1 MSDEPKDKPG
11 TALAPTGKAGP
22 LAPVPSSVEEEERL
36 AKWAAEEN
44 LARMAI
50 IDPDKVEKAL
60 NALAKVMKTMREI
73 AIQDTVGIDWTLYRD
88 ADGREVGVMRDS
100 GAVKARKWLGI
111 SITGHRPPDGSAMEG
126 PRVYLETVDE
136 GGGKSKKVQVV
147 DGIADG
153 YCSRTGER
161 IEAVYFAVRNEPK
174 EFTGR
179 KHPVTKLSNLTDL
192 LSTWRTGIDA
202 KIVRIL
208 GGVRKV
214 PKEDLKNYGVDTTK
228 CYLGHGYGS
237 GAERS
242 AAGAAVGELGEQI
255 AALRKSVIRRTAGD
269 LDKGKALVRE
279 ITSSPKTAKSK
290 GFAGLNSLDQITLGW
305 QIDRAWTNLK
315 AHPKFGN
322 KALGWPENA
331 EVPPENGTD
340 KNIGDERAEPPEEN
354 GEREPGAEG

>member
-1 MSDEPKDKPG
+1 MKEDPKEKPE
-11 TALAPTGKAGP
+11 TSLVPTGKAGP
-22 LAPVPSSVEEEERL
+22 LAPIPPSIEEEARL
-36 AKWAAEEN
+36 AQWAAEEN
-44 LARMAI
+44 LARMALV
-50 IDPDKVEKAL
+50 DPDKVEKAL

-88 ADGREVGVMRDS
+88 SDGREVAVMRDS

-111 SITGHRPPDGSAMEG
+111 SITGHRPPDGSGAEG

-153 YCSRTGER
+153 YCARTGER

-208 GGVRKV
+208 GGIRKV
-214 PKEDLKNYGVDTTK
+214 PKEDLSAYGVDVTK
-228 CYLGHGYGS
+228 CYLGHGYGA
-237 GAERS
+237 GAERA

-269 LDKGKALVRE
+269 LGKGKVLVRE

-290 GFAGLNSLDQITLGW
+290 GFAGVDSLDQLTLTW
-305 QIDRAWTNLK
+305 QIDRAWKNLR

-322 KALGWPENA
+322 RALGWPEDA
-331 EVPPENGTD
+331 EDPPENQ
-340 KNIGDERAEPPEEN
+340 KNIGDESAQAPEEN
-354 GEREPGAEG
+354 GTREPGEES